1 MVETLLGG
9 IFGGALRLAPEVFKI
24 YDRKSEREHELKLLN
39 LEHEFAKTKMEAG
52 LRTAEVELQG
62 QELVAIETAFKE
74 QGLMAAAGG
83 KVIAAINALVR
94 PVVTYMFIAAYFLV
108 KLAMY
113 ALAVDQGGAWNTV
126 LISLWTQDD
135 ITILFMII
143 SFWFVGRVYER
154 KQS

>member
-1 MVETLLGG
+1 MIETLLGG
-9 IFGGALRLAPEVFKI
+9 IFGGALRLAPEVFKL
-24 YDRKSEREHELKLLN
+24 YDRKNEREHELKMTS
-39 LEHEFAKTKMEAG
+39 LEHEFAKTRAEG
-52 LRTAEVELQG
+52 RLRLAET
-62 QELVAIETAFKE
+62 ELVGKEIDALSVAFKE

-83 KVIAAINALVR
+83 KIVAAINALVR
-94 PVVTYMFIAAYFLV
+94 PTVTYMFIVAYFLV

-135 ITILFMII
+135 MTVLFMII

-154 KQS
+154 KQR